1 MNVETILSAAWAA
14 LNSPAGIAV
23 VAGLILWLLNRLW
36 AARPEW
42 QKYEG
47 AIISAVKFA
56 EKEIPDDVSNKGL
69 ARLDA
74 ALRYVLRAYEEAT
87 GRRATAKTT
96 ADLKE
101 GIQLTHARLEAEGA
115 L

>member
-1 MNVETILSAAWAA
+1 MNWQTILAAIWDA
-14 LNSPAGIAV
+14 LNSPLGISAV
-23 VAGLILWLLNRLW
+23 AALVLYGLNRLY

-42 QKYEG
+42 AKYEG

-56 EKEIPDDVSNKGL
+56 EKEIPDDVPNSGL
-69 ARLDA
+69 ARLDT
-74 ALRYVLRAYEEAT
+74 ALRYVLRVYEDAT
-87 GRRATAKTT
+87 GRKAAPKVV

-101 GIQLTHARLEAEGA
+101 GIQITHADLEAAGA

>member
-1 MNVETILSAAWAA
+1 MNWETILAAAWSA
-14 LNSPAGIAV
+14 LNSPAGIAAA
-23 VAGLILWLLNRLW
+23 AGLMLWLLNRLY
-36 AARPEW
+36 AARPAW
-42 QKYEG
+42 RSYEG
-47 AIISAVKFA
+47 TIISAVKLA
-56 EKEIPDDVSNKGL
+56 EKQIPDSTPSAGL

-74 ALRYVLRAYEEAT
+74 ALRLVLAAYEQAN
-87 GRRATAKTT
+87 GRRASPQVA